1 MIPIGVVL
9 APFGAGYTELREAAQ
24 QLDQLGFDSVWVWD
38 HYMSW
43 NDPRESVLECWTTL
57 AGLAEATRHIRLGP
71 LVANNTNRHP
81 GRLAKVAATLHEL
94 SGGRLELGIG
104 AGGRAVEQSLFG
116 IDQGDRAERTARL
129 AEALQIIPALWTGEP
144 VTFQGRY
151 YQLNDAI
158 AAPRQHPRPRIIV
171 GGRSV
176 TMARLAGQYADGLNL
191 QWGFRETFGTI
202 VEALDA
208 TLRERGRT
216 PTDFDLSV
224 HADWRDLMRDP
235 ADMIRQWEEAGFRR
249 VMLAASAPFPLR
261 EFEQVARQSL
271 A

>member
-1 MIPIGVVL
+1 MEDQTVFRAL
-9 APFGAGYTELREAAQ
+9 ADPSRRRLLDLLFARDGRTLTELESELPMTRFGVMKHLRVLEEAGLITTRK
-24 QLDQLGFDSVWVWD
+24 LDQLGFDSVWVWD

-191 QWGFRETFGTI
+191 QWSFRET
-202 VEALDA
+202 
-208 TLRERGRT
+208 
-216 PTDFDLSV
+216 
-224 HADWRDLMRDP
+224 
-235 ADMIRQWEEAGFRR
+235 
-249 VMLAASAPFPLR
+249 
-261 EFEQVARQSL
+261 
-271 A
+271 

>member
-38 HYMSW
+38 HYMS
-43 NDPRESVLECWTTL
+43 
-57 AGLAEATRHIRLGP
+57 
-71 LVANNTNRHP
+71 
-81 GRLAKVAATLHEL
+81 
-94 SGGRLELGIG
+94 
-104 AGGRAVEQSLFG
+104 
-116 IDQGDRAERTARL
+116 
-129 AEALQIIPALWTGEP
+129 QIIPALWIGEL

-191 QWGFRETFGTI
+191 QWGFRQTFRTI